1 MDGSHCIP
9 GVSYRNSL
17 VLITSLIFWN
27 VSSTAACPNVLIVPV
42 DDVVDDDDDDVD
54 PPAFQALQIVFKK
67 HA

>member
-1 MDGSHCIP
+1 MP

-17 VLITSLIFWN
+17 VLITSLILWN

-42 DDVVDDDDDDVD
+42 DAVVDDDDDD